1 MVLSVVLVPAFVWA
15 EHRAAEPIM
24 PLSLF
29 RNHTFAVTSAV
40 GFVVG
45 FALFGA
51 ITYLPL
57 YFQIT
62 KGSSPTRSGLE
73 LTPLMGGLLITS
85 ILSGQLISRFG
96 RYKAFPIGGT
106 ALLTIGMLLLTRL
119 EVHTPSYVA
128 MLDATVVGLGLG
140 MVMQVLVLAVQNSGP
155 SR

>member
-1 MVLSVVLVPAFVWA
+1 MLSVVLVPAFVWA
-15 EHRAAEPIM
+15 EHRAEEPIM

-62 KGSSPTRSGLE
+62 KGVEPDPLRPGADPADGRPAGHQHRQRPADLALRPLQGVFPSPAPR
-73 LTPLMGGLLITS
+73 
-85 ILSGQLISRFG
+85 
-96 RYKAFPIGGT
+96 
-106 ALLTIGMLLLTRL
+106 
-119 EVHTPSYVA
+119 
-128 MLDATVVGLGLG
+128 
-140 MVMQVLVLAVQNSGP
+140 
-155 SR
+155 